1 MFNPCLKLIYK
12 ILELQSLSISRD
24 HNLTSLKQGWFS
36 RINVNIQKEETD
48 KLAKKK
54 KQNKSLVWGKKWEF
68 VLGSAVSSLWAYQFT
83 SLGFIRNSKMLGLN
97 RFSLWRPI
105 GIIASEM
112 YKTCSKVSNQMTWGN
127 LWKSSS
133 DYSAMASW
141 SVISVI

>member
-54 KQNKSLVWGKKWEF
+54 KKTKQISG
-68 VLGSAVSSLWAYQFT
+68 LGQEMRICTGLRRQQ
-83 SLGFIRNSKMLGLN
+83 SLG
-97 RFSLWRPI
+97 
-105 GIIASEM
+105 
-112 YKTCSKVSNQMTWGN
+112 
-127 LWKSSS
+127 
-133 DYSAMASW
+133 
-141 SVISVI
+141 ISVHIFGLH

>member
-54 KQNKSLVWGKKWEF
+54 KNKTNLWFGARNENLYWAPP
-68 VLGSAVSSLWAYQFT
+68 SAVSGHISSHLWA
-83 SLGFIRNSKMLGLN
+83 SLETVKC
-97 RFSLWRPI
+97 W
-105 GIIASEM
+105 A
-112 YKTCSKVSNQMTWGN
+112 
-127 LWKSSS
+127 
-133 DYSAMASW
+133 
-141 SVISVI
+141 